1 MSFTIESTR
10 ATCSLKVIRSDASSP
25 AVLFTISRLTEG
37 DIASKMRSWSWT
49 DISSVRIAWIVC
61 MGLNMAVVVSRVEN
75 ENFCG
80 GGRPARAR
88 EYKQK
93 IGVVSIGFGNT
104 LVYTDI

>member
-49 DISSVRIAWIVC
+49 EISSVRIAWIVGV
-61 MGLNMAVVVSRVEN
+61 GLNMAVGVSWVEN

-80 GGRPARAR
+80 GGRLA
-88 EYKQK
+88 EFLLYSTK
-93 IGVVSIGFGNT
+93 IGVVSS
-104 LVYTDI
+104 

>member
-49 DISSVRIAWIVC
+49 DISSVRIAWIVGV
-61 MGLNMAVVVSRVEN
+61 GLNMAVESWVEN

-80 GGRPARAR
+80 GGRLA
-88 EYKQK
+88 EFLLYSTK
-93 IGVVSIGFGNT
+93 IGVVSS
-104 LVYTDI
+104 